1 MVVAELASIGF
12 AEIPEAPIRVPD
24 KITALDKL
32 GRHLGMFVQRT
43 EHTGAHGGPITF
55 IEANEAKERLAQK
68 LAAIA
73 DRIMDA
79 LTPKESLAM
88 ARLPET
94 EHPPQPI
101 WLPPCRSR
109 TRTGLRVMA
118 REFFEAVTALV
129 A

>member
-73 DRIMDA
+73 DRIMERLDA
-79 LTPKESLAM
+79 QRVVGDGAAPGNGTPTPADLA
-88 ARLPET
+88 ASV
-94 EHPPQPI
+94 Q
-101 WLPPCRSR
+101 
-109 TRTGLRVMA
+109 
-118 REFFEAVTALV
+118 VTNSYGTSSNG
-129 A
+129 